1 MTGFVDGL
9 EMGNNTKVYENN
21 SFKFISLGCVCLFQT
36 LLLCELLGCNNENWS
51 QRDESLFQVVV
62 FIC

>member
-1 MTGFVDGL
+1 MALKWEITL
-9 EMGNNTKVYENN
+9 RYKKIILL
-21 SFKFISLGCVCLFQT
+21 KFISLGCVCLFQT

>member
-1 MTGFVDGL
+1 MALKWEITL
-9 EMGNNTKVYENN
+9 RYKKIIPL
-21 SFKFISLGCVCLFQT
+21 KFISLGCVCLFLT